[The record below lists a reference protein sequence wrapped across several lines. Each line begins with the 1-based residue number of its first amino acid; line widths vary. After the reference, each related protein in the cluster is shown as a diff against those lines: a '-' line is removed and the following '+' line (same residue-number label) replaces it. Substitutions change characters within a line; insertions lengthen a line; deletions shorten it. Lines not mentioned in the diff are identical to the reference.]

1 MTWTTKP
8 ITVEFVVE
16 EDVLG
21 VGGFRQVFKT
31 TVAKSSNAEFS
42 DTTRVIKKYLPGALT
57 VIVIT

>member
-1 MTWTTKP
+1 
-8 ITVEFVVE
+8 VE

-21 VGGFRQVFKT
+21 VGAFREVFKA

-42 DTTRVIKKYLPGALT
+42 DETWVIKKYLPGALT